1 MLNCDYFQTS
11 NFLLLLT
18 KVFYFGKDKLQFQ
31 EPLLQMKIQ
40 FISRVWFNFSSCF
53 ILNFHNCHY
62 KNRRKWSC
70 ILVHIV
76 CDLRINS
83 PIMVTWCIGIMN
95 TFVKTGPF
103 SKSNRYFLLIFHNK
117 KRSAHVWMSN
127 VGKANGKRKR
137 WVQWNTCN
145 TSTRNIRGFNL
156 YKENITSVYWREC
169 FISAHE
175 TF

>member
-1 MLNCDYFQTS
+1 MLICYYFS
-11 NFLLLLT
+11 NIQLLT
-18 KVFYFGKDKLQFQ
+18 FNNQLQGVFFGKDKLQFL
-31 EPLLQMKIQ
+31 EPLLQMKIH
-40 FISRVWFNFSSCF
+40 FFSRVWFNFSSCF
-53 ILNFHNCHY
+53 NLIFHNFHY

-117 KRSAHVWMSN
+117 KRSAHVWMTQILLFRYCVNLAIN
-127 VGKANGKRKR
+127 V
-137 WVQWNTCN
+137 
-145 TSTRNIRGFNL
+145 
-156 YKENITSVYWREC
+156 
-169 FISAHE
+169 
-175 TF
+175 